1 MRDQAAAASICVCE
15 GGRGDCRQIL
25 PRAHSHTRAHAHACT
40 PNVTHVALAT
50 CNRYVTSASCCCG
63 YMHDQCGQGRFLRE
77 ILPRPRPRPRK
88 HANTPHARTR
98 DPRCKL
104 MQRVYAYM
112 RGRVYRTATKAMQ
125 GRSIG
130 MCRSHPGSFIPS
142 ASTLWPATRP
152 GAAHNTRRGTR
163 TVTRTSR
170 SACQVSRLRIS
181 PVLVASRRAQLVAL
195 ERPAQC
201 VTATLM
207 ARLAALAC
215 LAPQGGPTER
225 HEAPRAPQELAS

>member
-1 MRDQAAAASICVCE
+1 MRDLQAAAARICVCE
-15 GGRGDCRQIL
+15 GGGGDCRQIL

-170 SACQVSRLRIS
+170 SACQVSRLRIA
-181 PVLVASRRAQLVAL
+181 PVASRRAQLVAL
-195 ERPAQC
+195 ERLAQC
-201 VTATLM
+201 HSDVDGTLS
-207 ARLAALAC
+207 RPSVPCAA
-215 LAPQGGPTER
+215 GGADPET
-225 HEAPRAPQELAS
+225 

>member
-1 MRDQAAAASICVCE
+1 MINA
-15 GGRGDCRQIL
+15 GRGDCCVRL
-25 PRAHSHTRAHAHACT
+25 CRART
-40 PNVTHVALAT
+40 
-50 CNRYVTSASCCCG
+50 
-63 YMHDQCGQGRFLRE
+63 
-77 ILPRPRPRPRK
+77 RPRK

-98 DPRCKL
+98 DPQCKL

-112 RGRVYRTATKAMQ
+112 RGRVYRTATEAMQ

-142 ASTLWPATRP
+142 ATHPLPATRP

-170 SACQVSRLRIS
+170 SACQVSRLRIA
-181 PVLVASRRAQLVAL
+181 PVASRRAQLVAL
-195 ERPAQC
+195 ERLAQALERLAQC
-201 VTATLM
+201 DSVTATSM
-207 ARLAALAC
+207 AQIAALAC

-225 HEAPRAPQELAS
+225 HEAPRA